1 MPHLLAAALL
11 LQLHNL
17 AGAPPAIVA
26 AAASETA
33 RLYADFGVR
42 LEWRAAPV
50 GGEVIRVI
58 LLPYE
63 TGDLRRAADTVMGA
77 AIVSDHRT
85 PIAYV
90 YYRRVSAEADRYAA
104 STIQVL
110 ACAIAHEIG
119 HLLMPGV
126 QHSADGL
133 MRARWGR
140 DDVSRA
146 DQGRL
151 RFSAAQVAL
160 IRARAA
166 GEVRT
171 QSSAP
176 AR

>member
-1 MPHLLAAALL
+1 MTSPSEAAVI
-11 LQLHNL
+11 
-17 AGAPPAIVA
+17 AGAMSRKSPP
-26 AAASETA
+26 
-33 RLYADFGVR
+33 
-42 LEWRAAPV
+42 P
-50 GGEVIRVI
+50 
-58 LLPYE
+58 
-63 TGDLRRAADTVMGA
+63 
-77 AIVSDHRT
+77 
-85 PIAYV
+85 
-90 YYRRVSAEADRYAA
+90 AA

-166 GEVRT
+166 GDRSRER
-171 QSSAP
+171 
-176 AR
+176 